1 MQRRGYDS
9 DWGGWR
15 LEGLERVY
23 PAYPGRG
30 VYPIDIERFTSSAHM
45 LDMILQVV
53 GKTWATNDCVA
64 GAGPRSRL
72 SSAAAGDALQ
82 RWIEQDADC
91 GADQEVREEQR
102 AFYMRSYCQH
112 GASFYRD
119 IRPTTPDF
127 QKLVTITNRV
137 AISEALH
144 VYDLD

>member
-30 VYPIDIERFTSSAHM
+30 VYPIDIERFTSSAQM

-64 GAGPRSRL
+64 GL
-72 SSAAAGDALQ
+72 VHALDYLLQ
-82 RWIEQDADC
+82 PQATLC
-91 GADQEVREEQR
+91 SGGSNKTLTVAQ
-102 AFYMRSYCQH
+102 
-112 GASFYRD
+112 
-119 IRPTTPDF
+119 IR
-127 QKLVTITNRV
+127 KYVKN
-137 AISEALH
+137 SEH
-144 VYDLD
+144 ST